1 METEVKSQTERKI
14 HHGHAIKRLRRDKG
28 LSQQEFG
35 KLVGASQSK
44 VGRDE
49 DEAIL
54 NDKDLELYA
63 KGLGVS
69 VDFIKNMEDEKP
81 LVEYI
86 QNNNNTYN
94 VESGNFNNV
103 IKEEG
108 NTIYNGIDSSTLEK
122 ILDRLENLCKKNVEQ
137 CSEMIKGYIQ
147 LVEAYKENPRNAGK
161 KEGE

>member
-86 QNNNNTYN
+86 QNNYSNTYTYN
-94 VESGNFNNV
+94 GNSVDNRGEIGTFS
-103 IKEEG
+103 
-108 NTIYNGIDSSTLEK
+108 NGIDSSLLEK
-122 ILDRLENLCKKNVEQ
+122 VLERLENLCKKNVEQ